1 MEISDVKFANV
12 DGLAIAWQQF
22 GSGPDCLVIP
32 PLVSNI
38 EMQWDHEFYRRALEF
53 QGRHLRVTHF
63 DKRGIG
69 LSDRCDRVPTLEER
83 IADIGAVMDAAH
95 LERCHIFGISEGGL
109 MAQLFAARHPERVDR
124 LILGNSLVAGFPTSA
139 EEQALVTA
147 KFERVATDWGRDA
160 RFFVEWFSPSNA
172 ADESFIRWCGRFQRQ
187 SATQTEFIH
196 QLESLGV
203 ASSVDSS
210 QFLGSISA
218 PTLVINASG
227 DEVVNPRSGDH
238 LAAAIKG
245 ARRVLVDSD
254 SHFLILGEQWLEVMT
269 LIGEFATGT
278 TLTEPA
284 ERRFASIV
292 FTDIVGS
299 TATASAVGD
308 AAWRR
313 ALDEHDRIAWS
324 TTTSHA
330 GTVVK
335 STGDG
340 LLVRFD
346 SPHTAIKFCGDL
358 RRQLAE
364 VGIRIRAG
372 IHTGEIEVRANK
384 DITGVAVNL
393 AARVEQTAPEGTIYV
408 SSTVRDMLLGGETI
422 FEDRGEHTLKGFD
435 QPWRLYECAV

>member
-1 MEISDVKFANV
+1 M
-12 DGLAIAWQQF
+12 
-22 GSGPDCLVIP
+22 
-32 PLVSNI
+32 
-38 EMQWDHEFYRRALEF
+38 
-53 QGRHLRVTHF
+53 
-63 DKRGIG
+63 
-69 LSDRCDRVPTLEER
+69 
-83 IADIGAVMDAAH
+83 
-95 LERCHIFGISEGGL
+95 
-109 MAQLFAARHPERVDR
+109 
-124 LILGNSLVAGFPTSA
+124 
-139 EEQALVTA
+139 
-147 KFERVATDWGRDA
+147 
-160 RFFVEWFSPSNA
+160 
-172 ADESFIRWCGRFQRQ
+172 
-187 SATQTEFIH
+187 H

-203 ASSVDSS
+203 ASNVDSS

-218 PTLVINASG
+218 PTLVINASS

-238 LAAAIKG
+238 LAAAING

-284 ERRFASIV
+284 ERRFATIV

-299 TATASAVGD
+299 TAAASAVGD

-335 STGDG
+335 TTGDG

-346 SPHTAIKFCGDL
+346 SPHTAINFCGDL

-384 DITGVAVNL
+384 DITGIAVNL
-393 AARVEQTAPEGTIYV
+393 AARVEQTAHEGTIYV
-408 SSTVRDMLLGGETI
+408 SSTVRDMLLGGDTI
-422 FEDRGEHTLKGFD
+422 FEDRGEHALKGFD